1 MIKDIH
7 SSNCTQCKIREQ
19 FYAEFNSDCKK
30 NVPYL
35 GIVSYINYYIFM
47 NLSSEESK
55 KFLKDG
61 KNVCLF
67 QLKNEWSF
75 KEGMQKRIDQKKELI
90 EQYFKED
97 NEQQLTSLKEKEGP
111 EMPLYSPEHTSNL
124 ITIKKSE
131 SFTESSP
138 EDTVSSNSLKKTK
151 DIYKRKL
158 KRKSRS
164 KKKVGAHVLG
174 KGRKILCLKRKAK
187 LKDIAG
193 EEAAKEPKLGT
204 LKRKRFNFSK
214 LKQSGVYE
222 DDLFEE
228 TKLKCLRLA
237 GNKELSNEKD
247 TIKTPRWSL
256 PISPIEPSQSP
267 SFEDCFSPSEFQSI
281 RKGAEVYQYRRSK
294 RQKKQTSKKG
304 KDLDT
309 QTKTDPDTDKT
320 LQSVCK
326 ILEEMGKKDSDGDSD
341 KDDYFTDE
349 EG

>member
-164 KKKVGAHVLG
+164 KKKV
-174 KGRKILCLKRKAK
+174 
-187 LKDIAG
+187 
-193 EEAAKEPKLGT
+193 AAKEPKLGT